1 MSKYKTNVGLEVHV
15 QLRTQTK
22 MFCGCAAEYGAEP
35 NTNVCPVCLGYP
47 GAMPV
52 LNQKAIES
60 TLIAGLMIGCDIN
73 LFSKWD
79 RKSYF
84 YPDMPKN
91 YQITQYD
98 LPLCLNGGVDIEVN
112 GIAKR
117 IRVNRI
123 HLEEDV
129 GKSTHFG
136 SSSGVDYNRAGVPL
150 MEIVS
155 EPDMESADEVLAYLV
170 ALRQIM
176 LYAGVSDCD
185 LERGNMR
192 CDVNTSVRLADSE
205 TLGTKTEIKNM
216 NTFRG
221 AHAALSYE
229 QSRQMG
235 VLDEGGAIVQST
247 IRWDPEAG
255 RTELMR
261 TKEDAD
267 DYRYFPEPDLLPV
280 TFTEA
285 YVQALREKLPEL
297 PAGRRERFIR
307 DYLLPDYDAGVL
319 VSDKALADYYEAVVA
334 TGVSAKLASN
344 WVMTEVLRVLGE
356 ENIEISSFSVPA
368 KELASLVA
376 MVEAKE
382 VNSNSA
388 KDIFGVMLAEGG
400 EPREIAES
408 KGKLQVSDDG
418 LIVGFVEQAISGNAK
433 AASDYQAGEEKAI
446 TFLVGQV
453 MRFSKGQANPEV
465 ALRILK
471 EKLDA

>member
-1 MSKYKTNVGLEVHV
+1 MSKYKTSVGLEVHV
-15 QLRTQTK
+15 QLRTKTK
-22 MFCGCAAEYGAEP
+22 MFCGCVAAYGSEP

-52 LNQKAIES
+52 LNQQAIES

-91 YQITQYD
+91 YQITQFD

-112 GIAKR
+112 GVSKK

-129 GKSTHFG
+129 GKSTHFAG
-136 SSSGVDYNRAGVPL
+136 SSGVDYNRAGIPL

-192 CDVNTSVRLADSE
+192 CDVNTSLRLSGSE

-221 AHAALSYE
+221 VHAALTYE
-229 QSRQMG
+229 QSRQAD
-235 VLDEGGAIVQST
+235 VLDAGEAIIQST

-285 YVQALREKLPEL
+285 YVQGLRDHLPEL
-297 PAGRRERFIR
+297 PAGRRDRFVR
-307 DYLLPDYDAGVL
+307 DYHLPDYDAGVL
-319 VSDKALADYYEAVVA
+319 VSDKALADYYEEVVR
-334 TGVSAKLASN
+334 TGVSPKLASN

-356 ENIEISSFSVPA
+356 EATDIGSFSVSA
-368 KELASLVA
+368 KDLGGLVA
-376 MVEAKE
+376 MVEAKD

-388 KDIFGVMLAEGG
+388 KDIFCVMLADGG

-408 KGKLQVSDDG
+408 QGKLQVSDDG
-418 LIVGFVEQAISGNAK
+418 VIVVFVDKVILENPK
-433 AASDYQAGEEKAI
+433 AASDYQSGEEKAI
-446 TFLVGQV
+446 KFLVGQV
-453 MRFSKGQANPEV
+453 MRFSKGQANPEM